1 LTRIERVAQVNVS
14 INGKQYRMAC
24 DDGQESHLS
33 GLADRLNTAIEALR
47 DRFGEIGDQ
56 RLTVMAAI
64 TFADHAAE
72 ASRRIADLERRLA
85 ESERTRSAVADRG
98 GADLARAANA
108 VLAVAERLES
118 LAGRL
123 AGVPPGRIDSA

>member
-1 LTRIERVAQVNVS
+1 VAQVNVS

-33 GLADRLNTAIEALR
+33 GLAERLNTAIEALR
-47 DRFGEIGDQ
+47 GRFGEIGDQ

-72 ASRRIADLERRLA
+72 ASRRIADLEQRLA
-85 ESERTRSAVADRG
+85 DSERTRSAVADQG

-123 AGVPPGRIDSA
+123 AGVPPGRIGGA